1 MCVLNIYICKC
12 LVSSQANIMSNFHA
26 VEVVGRGSETQVQVG
41 GNLNYM
47 YTQHFKG
54 SDDETY
60 SDYKFLPH

>member
-1 MCVLNIYICKC
+1 
-12 LVSSQANIMSNFHA
+12 MSNLHA
-26 VEVVGRGSETQVQVG
+26 LEVVGRGSETQVQVG